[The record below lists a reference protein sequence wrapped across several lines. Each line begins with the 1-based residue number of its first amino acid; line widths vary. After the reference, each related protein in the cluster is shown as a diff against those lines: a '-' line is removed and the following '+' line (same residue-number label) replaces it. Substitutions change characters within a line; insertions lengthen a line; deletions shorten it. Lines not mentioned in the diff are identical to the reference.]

1 MTMYDLIEKKKRG
14 MELSKEE
21 IEYIVYGY
29 TDGSIPDYQMSSF
42 LMAVW
47 FNGMNKEETYHLTM
61 SMMNSGEILDL
72 SQINGV
78 KVDKHSTGGVGDK
91 TTLILGPIVA
101 SLGIPVAKLSG
112 RGLGHTGG
120 TIDKLESIP
129 GFNTAVETEDF
140 IEQVN
145 DINIAVAGQT
155 SNLAPADKK
164 IYALRDVTAT
174 VDNISLIASS
184 IMSKKLASGAEA
196 IVLDVKCGS
205 GAFMKNEEDA
215 IALAKEMVDIGKSAG
230 KKMVA
235 LVTDMDEPLG
245 RYVGNSLEV
254 YEAVLSLMGQGDK
267 KLMDISKALAAHM
280 VVSANEN
287 LSYEE
292 AYLQVEKTLESGA
305 ALKKMVE
312 FVARQGGDVGYIL
325 NPELFPKGEIV
336 MEYKAKADGY
346 VKAIQAEEVGKACL
360 SLGGGRRTK
369 EDVINSAVGLFLNKK
384 KGEKVKVGE
393 TVVTIYADS
402 EEKAKEALNILESAY
417 EFAAD
422 DIVDSGD
429 IIKYVI

>member
-140 IEQVN
+140 IGQVN

-215 IALAKEMVDIGKSAG
+215 IALATEMVDIGKSAG

-287 LSYEE
+287 LSYDE

-325 NPELFPKGEIV
+325 NPELLPKGEIV

-417 EFAAD
+417 EFATD

>member
-120 TIDKLESIP
+120 TIDKLESIS

-140 IEQVN
+140 IGQVN

-287 LSYEE
+287 LSYDE

-325 NPELFPKGEIV
+325 NPELLPKGEIV

-384 KGEKVKVGE
+384 KGEKVKVDE

-417 EFAAD
+417 EFATD

>member
-129 GFNTAVETEDF
+129 GFNIAVETEDF
-140 IEQVN
+140 IGQVN

-215 IALAKEMVDIGKSAG
+215 IALATEMVDIGKSAG

-287 LSYEE
+287 LSYDE

-325 NPELFPKGEIV
+325 NPELLPKGEIV

-384 KGEKVKVGE
+384 KGEKVKAGE

-417 EFAAD
+417 EFATD

>member
-120 TIDKLESIP
+120 TIDKLESIS
-129 GFNTAVETEDF
+129 GFNTAVETQDF
-140 IEQVN
+140 IGQVN

-287 LSYEE
+287 LSYDE

-325 NPELFPKGEIV
+325 NPELLPKGEIV

-417 EFAAD
+417 EFATD

>member
-1 MTMYDLIEKKKRG
+1 LLEKKKRG

-129 GFNTAVETEDF
+129 GFNTAVKTEDF
-140 IEQVN
+140 IGQVN

-287 LSYEE
+287 LSYDE

-325 NPELFPKGEIV
+325 NPELLPKGEIV

-346 VKAIQAEEVGKACL
+346 VKVIQAEAVGKACL

-369 EDVINSAVGLFLNKK
+369 EDIINSAVGLFLNKK
-384 KGEKVKVGE
+384 KGEKVKAGE

-417 EFAAD
+417 EFAAE